1 MVASEV
7 SVPETQLKRASFFL
21 MLDRDGSAGKEIFT
35 HDCTAV
41 IEMFVSIIADVGIDK
56 KRQVPEVG
64 KGL

>member
-1 MVASEV
+1 
-7 SVPETQLKRASFFL
+7 
-21 MLDRDGSAGKEIFT
+21 MLDRDGSAGMEIFT